1 MGMQVEY
8 KLKLGN
14 DEFTLKADVKD
25 EKEFFEQMSF
35 YSNLPR
41 TAPNGATDLKLVFRT
56 TKKGHKY
63 YSLISEQEQM
73 EFKLGQ
79 NLEANGG
86 GLFPKGWAKAHGA
99 DDDGEQTYAANPAPT
114 IGQAIPAVGAP
125 PKAASTPAPAGL
137 PTIGQS
143 IPSSIP
149 TPAPAA
155 AAPTPAPTPAPA
167 ANAEVA
173 AVANNVLARFGIQQ
187 K

>member
-1 MGMQVEY
+1 MQVEY

-41 TAPNGATDLKLVFRT
+41 TAPGGATDLKLVFRT

-99 DDDGEQTYAANPAPT
+99 DEDDQQTYAANPAPT
-114 IGQAIPAVGAP
+114 IGQAIPT
-125 PKAASTPAPAGL
+125 AAATPAPAKAAPSIPTI
-137 PTIGQS
+137 PTIGQTV
-143 IPSSIP
+143 PSSIP
-149 TPAPAA
+149 TPAPAVA
-155 AAPTPAPTPAPA
+155 APAPA
-167 ANAEVA
+167 PAPVANAEVA